1 MEKRCSDYV
10 GVSCVDGSCPIAN
23 SDEYE
28 ERCMDVIKKC
38 DDCFCYKGCED
49 CALAGTKYCTDK
61 DQRGAVD
68 NA

>member
-1 MEKRCSDYV
+1 MEKRCPDYV
-10 GVSCVDGSCPIAN
+10 GIACVDGSCPIAN

-38 DDCFCYKGCED
+38 DDCFCYRGCKD
-49 CALAGTKYCTDK
+49 CALAGTKYCIDN
-61 DQRGAVD
+61 DQKGEAD